1 MIVFLTD
8 GGGVNN
14 HPVICYQNLITPS
27 LITSTTEETGNPS
40 DNLANDN
47 TSLIWRG
54 TTTGSD
60 EYITMTVTGLGTI
73 NYVAVARPNWS
84 ATGATVS
91 LEGDTGGGYTI
102 IGSTFTLTNDGPLIM
117 MFTASSTY
125 TGLRIKIASGG
136 SDVPQA
142 AVVYVGQALILQR
155 KLYVGH
161 SPITMSR
168 EVNAV
173 ASMSESGEF
182 LGRTILGQ
190 HSASEISLQNL
201 TADWV
206 RTYLD
211 PFLQSAL
218 DAPFFFAWRPSN
230 YPLETAFA
238 WVPGGSFPVPENQRS
253 NGMMSISI
261 PVMGITT

>member
-1 MIVFLTD
+1 MITFLTD
-8 GGGVNN
+8 GGGIGNY
-14 HPVICYQNLITPS
+14 PIICYNNVLTTS
-27 LITSTTEETGNPS
+27 LITTTTAETGNPAT
-40 DNLANDN
+40 NLANAS

-54 TTTGSD
+54 TSVIAD
-60 EYITMTVTGLGTI
+60 ELITLAVTGLGTL
-73 NYVAVARPNWS
+73 NYVAVARQNWA

-91 LEGDTGGGYTI
+91 LEGDTGGGYAT
-102 IGSTFTLTNDGPLIM
+102 IGSTFLPTNDGPLIM
-117 MFTASSTY
+117 MFTASSSY
-125 TGLRIKIASGG
+125 TGLRIRIALGG

-142 AVVYVGQALILQR
+142 AVVYAGQALLLQR

-168 EVNAV
+168 EVNAI

-190 HSASEISLQNL
+190 HSTSEISLQNL

-206 RTYLD
+206 RTYLN

-218 DAPFFFAWRPSN
+218 EKPFFFAWRPSN
-230 YPLETAFA
+230 YPLETAYA

-261 PVMGITT
+261 PLMGITT